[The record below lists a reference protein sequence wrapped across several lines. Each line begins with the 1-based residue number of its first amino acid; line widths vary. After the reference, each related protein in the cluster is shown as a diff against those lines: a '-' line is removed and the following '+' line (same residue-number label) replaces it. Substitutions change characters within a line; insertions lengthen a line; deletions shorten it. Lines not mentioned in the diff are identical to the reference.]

1 MRSSATPQRFFALHR
16 EAPGR
21 YSVSG
26 EMTYT
31 TAPQA
36 LQRTAKLFRQPAPL
50 VFDLHKVLRADSAGI
65 ALLIEWVRLARKG
78 GVALSLENLP
88 DQVENLVRVSG
99 TGGLLSPCFGPSSKP
114 TNT

>member
-1 MRSSATPQRFFALHR
+1 MSPSAGPSRFFALHR

-36 LQRTAKLFRQPAPL
+36 LQRTVKLFRQSASL
-50 VFDLHKVLRADSAGI
+50 AFDLHQVVRADSAGI
-65 ALLIEWVRLARKG
+65 ALLIEWVRLARKI

-99 TGGLLSPCFGPSSKP
+99 TGDLLAPCFGPSSKP